1 MIQSKYKWV
10 TKKTD
15 NVITEDTIKAFNIT
29 PLMQSILESK
39 GITSYEDID
48 QMLNSKTVT
57 HDTARLSDIQRA
69 TDRIQQAI
77 KAEEP
82 ILVYGDYDADGV
94 TSTTILVQTLKK
106 LGAVVGWYIPNRF
119 SEGYGPSEV
128 AFKNAYDEGVKLIIT
143 VDNGIQGH
151 HEIDMVQQ
159 LGVDVIVTDHHEM
172 GDTLPNAYAII
183 HPMHPDYDYPFQYL
197 CGAGVALKLAQH
209 LLDDIPDYFWV
220 YAMIGTIA
228 DLVPMRDENRSI
240 VRKGLKLINHDIPVA
255 LKALLNEANYDD
267 VVNEETI
274 GFTIGPRLN
283 AVGRLDDASLA
294 AELLMTN
301 DEDEAQ
307 FLAEQVEHFNQE
319 RKAIVQAVT
328 EEAMIMAQA
337 QVAEGQRFLV
347 LYQEGWH
354 EGILGIVASRIVES
368 YQRPTMILNI
378 DHEKQ
383 HAKGSARSISQIS
396 MFELLSTQGDLI
408 DKFGGHHAAAGLTL
422 HIENVESLKQALNE
436 VMKNQYKEDA
446 LQPEKYIDA
455 AVALD
460 SVTVENIASLERLR
474 PFGMQFERPLFQLN
488 QLTIQQARAIG
499 QQQNHLKISFVEQKL
514 QGLFWNEGS
523 RIHEIMPNQ
532 HINAIGELQIN
543 EWNGNRTPQLIV
555 TDIHSNERQMFDY
568 RSKNKK
574 LPQFETTSNT
584 CYLIHPSSDKR
595 HQHEYYYGE
604 PIPND
609 YEKCVFLELP
619 LTIDDFKE
627 SLQHISASQV
637 YIQFTH
643 QKSIYFEG
651 IPKIDTFKKC
661 YKLLYQQKKIDLTK
675 EGLNMSRFLQIE
687 PQLLKFILK
696 VFLDLQFI
704 TQNNGII
711 KIDTTATKQDIT
723 SSRIYQGRLHRIEVE
738 KQLLYS
744 DFPAL
749 QQWMENAMQEEE

>member
-48 QMLNSKTVT
+48 QMLNTKTVT

-69 TDRIQQAI
+69 TNRIQQAI

-94 TSTTILVQTLKK
+94 TSTSILVQTLKK

-151 HEIDMVQQ
+151 NEIDMVQQ

-240 VRKGLKLINHDIPVA
+240 VRKGLKLINHDMPVA

-267 VVNEETI
+267 AVNEETI

-319 RKAIVQAVT
+319 RKTIVQAVT

-347 LYQEGWH
+347 LYQEDWH

-396 MFELLSTQGDLI
+396 MFELLSTQADLI

-422 HIENVESLKQALNE
+422 PIENVESLKQALNE

-460 SVTVENIASLERLR
+460 TVTVENIASLERLR

-488 QLTIQQARAIG
+488 HLTIQQARAIG

-604 PIPND
+604 SIPND

-637 YIQFTH
+637 YVQFTH

-661 YKLLYQQKKIDLTK
+661 YKLLYQQKEIDLTK
-675 EGLNMSRFLQIE
+675 EGLNMSRFLQIK

>member
-48 QMLNSKTVT
+48 QMLNTKTVT

-69 TDRIQQAI
+69 TNRIQQAI
-77 KAEEP
+77 NEEEP

-94 TSTTILVQTLKK
+94 TSTSILVQTLKK

-240 VRKGLKLINHDIPVA
+240 VRKGLKLINHDMPVA

-267 VVNEETI
+267 AVNEETI

-319 RKAIVQAVT
+319 RKTIVQAVT

-347 LYQEGWH
+347 LYQEDWH

-396 MFELLSTQGDLI
+396 MFELLSTQADLI

-422 HIENVESLKQALNE
+422 PIENVESLKQALNE

-460 SVTVENIASLERLR
+460 TVTVENIASLERLR

-488 QLTIQQARAIG
+488 HLTIQQARAIG

-568 RSKNKK
+568 RSKNKM

-637 YIQFTH
+637 YVQFTH

-661 YKLLYQQKKIDLTK
+661 YKLLYQQKEIDLTK

>member
-48 QMLNSKTVT
+48 QMLNAKTVS

-69 TDRIQQAI
+69 TNRIQQAI
-77 KAEEP
+77 NAKEP

-106 LGAVVGWYIPNRF
+106 LGAIVGWYIPNRF

-209 LLDDIPDYFWV
+209 LLEDIPDYFWV

-240 VRKGLKLINHDIPVA
+240 VRKGLKLINHNMPVA

-319 RKAIVQAVT
+319 RKAIVQSVT

-347 LYQEGWH
+347 LYQEDWH

-396 MFELLSTQGDLI
+396 MFELLSTQADLI

-422 HIENVESLKQALNE
+422 AIENVETLKQALNE

-455 AVALD
+455 AVTLD
-460 SVTVENIASLERLR
+460 TVTVENIASLERLR

-488 QLTIQQARAIG
+488 HLTIQQARAIG

-523 RIHEIMPNQ
+523 RIHEIMPDQ

-574 LPQFETTSNT
+574 LPQFEATSNT

-609 YEKCVFLELP
+609 YDKCVFLELP

-637 YIQFTH
+637 YVQFTH
-643 QKSIYFEG
+643 HKSIYFEG

-661 YKLLYQQKKIDLTK
+661 YKLLYQQKEVDLTK

>member
-48 QMLNSKTVT
+48 QMLNTKTVT
-57 HDTARLSDIQRA
+57 YDTARLSDIQRA
-69 TDRIQQAI
+69 TNRIQQAI
-77 KAEEP
+77 NAEEP

-240 VRKGLKLINHDIPVA
+240 VRKGLKLINHDMPVA

-267 VVNEETI
+267 AVNEETI

-347 LYQEGWH
+347 LYKEDWH

-368 YQRPTMILNI
+368 FQRPTMILNI

-396 MFELLSTQGDLI
+396 MFELLSTQSDLI

-422 HIENVESLKQALNE
+422 AIENVENLKQALNE

-460 SVTVENIASLERLR
+460 TVTVENITSLERLR

-488 QLTIQQARAIG
+488 HLTIQQARAIG

-568 RSKNKK
+568 RSKNKR

-604 PIPND
+604 PIRND

-637 YIQFTH
+637 YVQFTH

-651 IPKIDTFKKC
+651 IPKMDTFKKC
-661 YKLLYQQKKIDLTK
+661 YKLLYQQKEIDLTK

>member
-48 QMLNSKTVT
+48 QMLNTKTVT

-69 TDRIQQAI
+69 TNRIQQAI

-94 TSTTILVQTLKK
+94 TSTSILVQTLKK

-151 HEIDMVQQ
+151 NEIDMVQQ

-240 VRKGLKLINHDIPVA
+240 VRKGLKLINHDMPVA

-267 VVNEETI
+267 AVNEETI

-319 RKAIVQAVT
+319 RKTIVQAVT

-347 LYQEGWH
+347 LYQEDWH

-396 MFELLSTQGDLI
+396 MFELLSTQADLI

-422 HIENVESLKQALNE
+422 PIENVESLKQALNE

-460 SVTVENIASLERLR
+460 TVTVENIASLERLR

-488 QLTIQQARAIG
+488 HLTIQQARAIG

-604 PIPND
+604 SIPND

-637 YIQFTH
+637 YVQFTH

-661 YKLLYQQKKIDLTK
+661 YKLLYQQKEIDLTK
-675 EGLNMSRFLQIE
+675 EGLNMSRFLQIK

-711 KIDTTATKQDIT
+711 KIGTTATKQDIT

>member
-48 QMLNSKTVT
+48 QMLNAKTVS

-69 TDRIQQAI
+69 TNRIQQAI
-77 KAEEP
+77 NAKEP

-106 LGAVVGWYIPNRF
+106 LGAIVGWYIPNRF

-209 LLDDIPDYFWV
+209 LLEDIPDYFWV

-240 VRKGLKLINHDIPVA
+240 VRKGLKLINHNMPVA

-319 RKAIVQAVT
+319 RKAIVQSVT

-347 LYQEGWH
+347 LYQEDWH

-396 MFELLSTQGDLI
+396 MFELLSTQADLI

-422 HIENVESLKQALNE
+422 AIENVETLKQALNE

-455 AVALD
+455 TVMLD
-460 SVTVENIASLERLR
+460 TVTVENIASLERLR

-488 QLTIQQARAIG
+488 HLTIQQARAIG

-523 RIHEIMPNQ
+523 RIHEIMPDQ

-609 YEKCVFLELP
+609 YDKCVFLELP

-637 YIQFTH
+637 YVQFTH
-643 QKSIYFEG
+643 HKSIYFEG

-661 YKLLYQQKKIDLTK
+661 YKLLYQQKEVDLTK

-711 KIDTTATKQDIT
+711 KIDTTATKQDIS

>member
-48 QMLNSKTVT
+48 QMLNTKTVT

-69 TDRIQQAI
+69 TNRIQQAI

-94 TSTTILVQTLKK
+94 TSTSILVQTLKK

-151 HEIDMVQQ
+151 NEIDMVQQ

-209 LLDDIPDYFWV
+209 LLDDTPDYFWV

-240 VRKGLKLINHDIPVA
+240 VRKGLKLINHDMPVA
-255 LKALLNEANYDD
+255 LKVLLNEANYDD
-267 VVNEETI
+267 AVNEETI

-319 RKAIVQAVT
+319 RKTIVQAVT

-347 LYQEGWH
+347 LYQEDWH

-396 MFELLSTQGDLI
+396 MFELLSTQADLI

-422 HIENVESLKQALNE
+422 PIENVESLKQALNE

-460 SVTVENIASLERLR
+460 TVTVENIASLERLR

-488 QLTIQQARAIG
+488 HLTIQQARAIG

-604 PIPND
+604 SIPND

-637 YIQFTH
+637 YVQFTH

-661 YKLLYQQKKIDLTK
+661 YKLLYQQKEIDLTK
-675 EGLNMSRFLQIE
+675 EGLNMSRFLQIK

>member
-48 QMLNSKTVT
+48 QMLNTNTVI

-77 KAEEP
+77 NAEEP

-172 GDTLPNAYAII
+172 GDTLPNSYAII

-240 VRKGLKLINHDIPVA
+240 VRKGLKLINHDMPVA

-337 QVAEGQRFLV
+337 QVADGQRFLV
-347 LYQEGWH
+347 LYQEDWH

-396 MFELLSTQGDLI
+396 MFELLSTQADLI

-422 HIENVESLKQALNE
+422 PIENVESLKQALNE

-460 SVTVENIASLERLR
+460 TVTVENIASLERLR

-488 QLTIQQARAIG
+488 HLTIQQARAIG

-604 PIPND
+604 PIPSD

-637 YIQFTH
+637 YVQFTH

-661 YKLLYQQKKIDLTK
+661 YKLLYQQKEIDLTK
-675 EGLNMSRFLQIE
+675 EGLNMSHFLQIE

-749 QQWMENAMQEEE
+749 QQWMENAMQEEK

>member
-319 RKAIVQAVT
+319 RKTIVQAVT

-347 LYQEGWH
+347 LYQEDWH

-396 MFELLSTQGDLI
+396 MFELLSTQADLI

-422 HIENVESLKQALNE
+422 PIENVESLKQALNE

-488 QLTIQQARAIG
+488 HLTIQQARAIG

-651 IPKIDTFKKC
+651 LPKIDTFKKC
-661 YKLLYQQKKIDLTK
+661 YKLLYQQKEIDLTK
-675 EGLNMSRFLQIE
+675 EGINMSRFLQIE

-744 DFPAL
+744 DFSAL

>member
-48 QMLNSKTVT
+48 QMLNTKTVT

-69 TDRIQQAI
+69 TNRIQQAI
-77 KAEEP
+77 NEEEP

-94 TSTTILVQTLKK
+94 TSTSILVQTLKK

-240 VRKGLKLINHDIPVA
+240 VRKGLKLINHDMPVA

-267 VVNEETI
+267 AVNEETI

-319 RKAIVQAVT
+319 RKTIVQAVT

-347 LYQEGWH
+347 LYQEDWH

-396 MFELLSTQGDLI
+396 MFELLSTQADLI

-422 HIENVESLKQALNE
+422 PIENVESLKQALNE

-460 SVTVENIASLERLR
+460 TVTVENIASLERLR

-488 QLTIQQARAIG
+488 HLTIQQARAIG

-637 YIQFTH
+637 YVQFTH

-651 IPKIDTFKKC
+651 LPKIDTFKKC
-661 YKLLYQQKKIDLTK
+661 YKLLYQLKEIDLTK

>member
-48 QMLNSKTVT
+48 QMLNAKTVS

-69 TDRIQQAI
+69 TNRIQQAI
-77 KAEEP
+77 NAKEP

-106 LGAVVGWYIPNRF
+106 LGAIVGWYIPNRF

-172 GDTLPNAYAII
+172 GDTLPNAYAIV

-240 VRKGLKLINHDIPVA
+240 VRKGLKLINHNMPVA

-319 RKAIVQAVT
+319 RKAIVQSVT

-347 LYQEGWH
+347 LYQEDWH

-396 MFELLSTQGDLI
+396 MFELLSTQADLI

-422 HIENVESLKQALNE
+422 AIENVETLKQALNE

-455 AVALD
+455 AVTLD
-460 SVTVENIASLERLR
+460 TVTVENIASLERLR

-488 QLTIQQARAIG
+488 HLTIQQARAIG

-523 RIHEIMPNQ
+523 RIHEIMPDQ

-609 YEKCVFLELP
+609 YDKCVFLELP

-637 YIQFTH
+637 YVQFTH
-643 QKSIYFEG
+643 HKSIYFEG

-661 YKLLYQQKKIDLTK
+661 YKLLYQQKEVDLTK

-711 KIDTTATKQDIT
+711 KIDTTATKQDIS

>member
-319 RKAIVQAVT
+319 RKTIVQAVT

-347 LYQEGWH
+347 LYQEDWH

-422 HIENVESLKQALNE
+422 PIENVESLKQALNE

-488 QLTIQQARAIG
+488 HLTIQQARAIG

-661 YKLLYQQKKIDLTK
+661 YKLLYQQKEIDLTK
-675 EGLNMSRFLQIE
+675 EGINMSRFLQIE

>member
-48 QMLNSKTVT
+48 QMLNTKTVT

-69 TDRIQQAI
+69 TNRIQQAI
-77 KAEEP
+77 NAEEP

-240 VRKGLKLINHDIPVA
+240 VRKGLKLINHDMPVA

-347 LYQEGWH
+347 LYQEDWH

-368 YQRPTMILNI
+368 FQRPTMILNI

-396 MFELLSTQGDLI
+396 MFELLSTQADLI

-422 HIENVESLKQALNE
+422 PIENVESLKQALNE
-436 VMKNQYKEDA
+436 VMKNQFKEDA

-460 SVTVENIASLERLR
+460 TVTVENIASLERLR
-474 PFGMQFERPLFQLN
+474 PFGIQFERPLFQLN
-488 QLTIQQARAIG
+488 HLTIQQARAIG

-637 YIQFTH
+637 YVQFTH

-661 YKLLYQQKKIDLTK
+661 YKLLYQQKEIDLTK

>member
-1 MIQSKYKWV
+1 
-10 TKKTD
+10 
-15 NVITEDTIKAFNIT
+15 
-29 PLMQSILESK
+29 MQSILESK

-48 QMLNSKTVT
+48 QMLNAKTVS

-69 TDRIQQAI
+69 TNRIQQAI
-77 KAEEP
+77 NAKEP

-106 LGAVVGWYIPNRF
+106 LGAIVGWYIPNRF

-172 GDTLPNAYAII
+172 GDTLPNAYAIV

-240 VRKGLKLINHDIPVA
+240 VRKGLKLINHNMPVA

-319 RKAIVQAVT
+319 RKAIVQSVT

-347 LYQEGWH
+347 LYQEDWH

-396 MFELLSTQGDLI
+396 MFELLSTQADLI

-422 HIENVESLKQALNE
+422 AIENVETLKQALNE

-455 AVALD
+455 AVTID
-460 SVTVENIASLERLR
+460 TVTVENIASLERLR

-488 QLTIQQARAIG
+488 HLTIQQARAIG

-523 RIHEIMPNQ
+523 RIHEIMPDQ

-609 YEKCVFLELP
+609 YDKCVFLELP

-637 YIQFTH
+637 YVQFTH
-643 QKSIYFEG
+643 HKSIYFEG

-661 YKLLYQQKKIDLTK
+661 YKLLYQQKEVDLTK

>member
-1 MIQSKYKWV
+1 M
-10 TKKTD
+10 
-15 NVITEDTIKAFNIT
+15 
-29 PLMQSILESK
+29 
-39 GITSYEDID
+39 
-48 QMLNSKTVT
+48 
-57 HDTARLSDIQRA
+57 
-69 TDRIQQAI
+69 
-77 KAEEP
+77 
-82 ILVYGDYDADGV
+82 
-94 TSTTILVQTLKK
+94 
-106 LGAVVGWYIPNRF
+106 
-119 SEGYGPSEV
+119 
-128 AFKNAYDEGVKLIIT
+128 
-143 VDNGIQGH
+143 
-151 HEIDMVQQ
+151 
-159 LGVDVIVTDHHEM
+159 
-172 GDTLPNAYAII
+172 
-183 HPMHPDYDYPFQYL
+183 
-197 CGAGVALKLAQH
+197 
-209 LLDDIPDYFWV
+209 
-220 YAMIGTIA
+220 
-228 DLVPMRDENRSI
+228 
-240 VRKGLKLINHDIPVA
+240 
-255 LKALLNEANYDD
+255 
-267 VVNEETI
+267 
-274 GFTIGPRLN
+274 
-283 AVGRLDDASLA
+283 
-294 AELLMTN
+294 
-301 DEDEAQ
+301 
-307 FLAEQVEHFNQE
+307 
-319 RKAIVQAVT
+319 QAVT

-337 QVAEGQRFLV
+337 QVAEGQCFLV
-347 LYQEGWH
+347 LYQEDWH

-396 MFELLSTQGDLI
+396 MFELLSTQADLI

-422 HIENVESLKQALNE
+422 PIENVESLKQALNE

-460 SVTVENIASLERLR
+460 TVTVENIASLERLR

-488 QLTIQQARAIG
+488 HLTIQQARAIG

-595 HQHEYYYGE
+595 NQHEYYYGE

-637 YIQFTH
+637 YVQFTH

-651 IPKIDTFKKC
+651 LPKIDTFKKC
-661 YKLLYQQKKIDLTK
+661 YKLLYQQKEIDLTK
-675 EGLNMSRFLQIE
+675 KGLNMSRFLQIE

>member
-48 QMLNSKTVT
+48 QMLNTKTVT

-69 TDRIQQAI
+69 TNRIQQAI
-77 KAEEP
+77 NEEEP

-94 TSTTILVQTLKK
+94 TSTSILVQTLKK

-240 VRKGLKLINHDIPVA
+240 VRKGLKLINHDMPVA

-267 VVNEETI
+267 AVNEETI

-319 RKAIVQAVT
+319 RKTIVQAVT

-337 QVAEGQRFLV
+337 QVAEGQCFLV
-347 LYQEGWH
+347 LYQEDWH

-396 MFELLSTQGDLI
+396 MFELLSTQADLI

-422 HIENVESLKQALNE
+422 PIENVESLKQALNE

-460 SVTVENIASLERLR
+460 TVTVENIASLERLR

-488 QLTIQQARAIG
+488 HLTIQQARAIG

-595 HQHEYYYGE
+595 NQHEYYYGE

-637 YIQFTH
+637 YVQFTH

-651 IPKIDTFKKC
+651 LPKIDTFKKC
-661 YKLLYQQKKIDLTK
+661 YKLLYQQKEIDLTK
-675 EGLNMSRFLQIE
+675 KGLNMSRFLQIE

>member
-661 YKLLYQQKKIDLTK
+661 YKLLYQQKEIDLTK

>member
-240 VRKGLKLINHDIPVA
+240 VRKGLKLINHDMPVA

-347 LYQEGWH
+347 LYQEDWH

-422 HIENVESLKQALNE
+422 PIENVESLKQALNE
-436 VMKNQYKEDA
+436 VMKNQYKEDV

-488 QLTIQQARAIG
+488 HLTIQQARAIG

-661 YKLLYQQKKIDLTK
+661 YKLLYQQKEIDLTK